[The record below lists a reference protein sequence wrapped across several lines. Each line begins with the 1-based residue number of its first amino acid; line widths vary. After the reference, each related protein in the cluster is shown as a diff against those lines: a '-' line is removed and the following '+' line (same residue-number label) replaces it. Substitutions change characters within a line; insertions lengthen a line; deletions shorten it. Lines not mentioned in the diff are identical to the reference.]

1 MTHTQNHIE
10 DGVRSQEAFEQM
22 VKERLRYAVRIALM
36 SVLEEEVTTFIG
48 AKPYERN
55 EQRRDQRNGHYTR
68 NLETTVGQIPDLPVP
83 RTRQGHQTQLF
94 ERYHRRREELD
105 SAIGEM
111 FVKGV
116 STAKVGEVIETMTG
130 SKPSA
135 STVSRVFHT
144 LEAEYEQWKTR
155 RLEERYA
162 YAFADG
168 TYFTVIY
175 TNEGCK
181 MPILAVVAISESG
194 EREVLAFRVG
204 DRENEQA
211 WKDLLDD
218 LKGRGVKE
226 IGLWVSDGNQAMLNA
241 ITKKFPTSARQRC
254 VVHKMDNVLSY
265 IPTKQQDQ
273 IKPELRALFYQKDR
287 TAADQAVAA
296 FIEKYQKVYP
306 SAIECLRRDLEAC
319 LTFYAFPKE
328 HWKTIRTNNVME
340 RLFGEVKRRSHKM
353 AAAFRNEESC
363 LLLFYAVIRSL
374 KFNRLTMPATSE
386 AQPDSAILHTT

>member
-1 MTHTQNHIE
+1 
-10 DGVRSQEAFEQM
+10 
-22 VKERLRYAVRIALM
+22 M
-36 SVLEEEVTTFIG
+36 SAPSSVVISAMGTTR
-48 AKPYERN
+48 AMR
-55 EQRRDQRNGHYTR
+55 
-68 NLETTVGQIPDLPVP
+68 ETTVGQIADLPIP
-83 RTRQGHQTQLF
+83 RTRGGYQTQLF
-94 ERYHRRREELD
+94 ERYHRRRDELD

-116 STAKVGEVIETMTG
+116 STTKVGQVIETLTG
-130 SKPSA
+130 SHPSA

-144 LEAEYEQWKTR
+144 LEDEYEQWKQR
-155 RLEERYA
+155 QLAERYA

-175 TNEGCK
+175 NDEGCK
-181 MPILAVVAISESG
+181 MPILAVVGIAQSG
-194 EREVLAFRVG
+194 EREVLAFQVG

-211 WKDLLDD
+211 WKDLLED

-287 TAADQAVAA
+287 QTADQAVAA
-296 FIEKYQKVYP
+296 FIEKYRSVYP
-306 SAIECLRRDLEAC
+306 TAIACLQRDLEAC
-319 LTFYAFPKE
+319 LTFYAAPSE

-340 RLFGEVKRRSHKM
+340 RLFGEVKRRSHTM

-363 LLLFYAVIRSL
+363 VLLFYAVIRSL
-374 KFNRLTMPATSE
+374 KFNKLTMPVTSE
-386 AQPDSAILHTT
+386 AQPDSAVLHNS